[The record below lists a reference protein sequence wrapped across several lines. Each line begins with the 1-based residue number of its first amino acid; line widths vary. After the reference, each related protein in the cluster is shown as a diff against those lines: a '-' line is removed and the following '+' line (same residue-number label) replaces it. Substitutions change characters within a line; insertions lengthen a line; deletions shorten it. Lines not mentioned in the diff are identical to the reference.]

1 MALDDKV
8 VWFEGMFLRPQH
20 FQQQDRYIE
29 RLMRERVVAL
39 TPYGW
44 GLSDLKIDRS
54 VLETGKF
61 ALQEAR
67 GVFEDGTPFC
77 VPALDDLPPAID
89 LPEGS
94 TGKRVFLAVPER
106 RPNVSEFGTGEGSET
121 ISRYDM
127 AEQEIFDNIAGST
140 QSAPV
145 TVGKLR
151 LKYLVEGESTAGYSV
166 IGLARLQEVRSDRKA
181 VLEEAYIPPVLNAA
195 ASASLAGFLTE
206 LAGLMRHRGEAIA
219 SRMGGGGG
227 GARGV
232 SDVSDFMM
240 LQSLNRYEPVLSH
253 LAQIRDAH
261 PERIFALLVQIAG
274 DLSTFTAKGRRPP
287 EFPDYRHDDLQTS
300 FKPVVAAIRQSLSAV
315 LEQPAV
321 QIPLQDR
328 GHGVRVGTISDKRL
342 LRDAGFVMAVRADM
356 PQEQIRKSFP
366 RLVKIGPVEQI
377 RELVN
382 VALPGIRIRPMPVAP
397 RQIPFHSTAVYF
409 ELERGTQIWKQ
420 LATSGGIAIHVAG
433 DFPQLSVELWAIRG

>member
-8 VWFEGMFLRPQH
+8 VWYEGMFLRPQH
-20 FQQQDRYIE
+20 FQQQDRYVE
-29 RLMRERVVAL
+29 RLVRARSDGLV
-39 TPYGW
+39 PYGW
-44 GLSDLKIDRS
+44 GLSELKIDRQL
-54 VLETGKF
+54 LETGKF
-61 ALQEAR
+61 ALQEAV
-67 GVFEDGTPFC
+67 GLFDDGTPFS
-77 VPALDDLPPAID
+77 VPSLDDLPPALD

-106 RPNVSEFGTGEGSET
+106 RPNVAEFGAAEGSDT

-127 AEQEIFDNIAGST
+127 AENEVFDNIAGST

-145 TVGKLR
+145 NIGKLR
-151 LKYLVEGESTAGYSV
+151 LKYLIEGESAAGYALV
-166 IGLARLQEVRSDRKA
+166 GVARLQEVRSDRKA
-181 VLEEAYIPPVLNAA
+181 VLDDGYIPPVLNTA
-195 ASASLAGFLTE
+195 ASPTLAGFLTE
-206 LAGLMRHRGEAIA
+206 LAGLLRHRGEAMAGRIA
-219 SRMGGGGG
+219 GAG

-232 SDVSDFMM
+232 SDVADFMM
-240 LQSLNRYEPVLSH
+240 LQAINRYEPVLAH
-253 LAQIRDAH
+253 LSRIRDVH
-261 PERIFALLVQIAG
+261 PERVYALMVGIAG
-274 DLSTFTAKGRRPP
+274 ELSTFTAKGRRPP
-287 EFPDYRHDDLQTS
+287 SFPDYRHDDLQAS
-300 FKPVVAAIRQSLSAV
+300 FKPVVETIRQCLSAV

-321 QIPLQDR
+321 QIPLQER
-328 GHGVRVGTISDKRL
+328 GHGIRVGTISDKRL
-342 LRDAGFVMAVRADM
+342 LRDAGFVLAVRSDM

-420 LATSGGIAIHVAG
+420 LATSGGIALHVAG